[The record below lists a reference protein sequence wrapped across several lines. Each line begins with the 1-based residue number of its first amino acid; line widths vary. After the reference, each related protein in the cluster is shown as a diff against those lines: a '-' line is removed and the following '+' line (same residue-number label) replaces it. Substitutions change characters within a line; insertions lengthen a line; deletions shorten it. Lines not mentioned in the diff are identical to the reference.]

1 MFDELIGREHAVGAL
16 RAHVERAVAS
26 HGGLVLVTGEAGI
39 GKTTLVTRAAEEARR
54 LGALVLGGACWD
66 AENAPGYWPW
76 VQVVRA
82 MRRSADADA
91 WAEAREEAGDAL
103 GVLLGEAPTGDGAGG
118 PEGSRGTDGTD
129 GDQNFEL
136 SDAVTTLLVT
146 ASHRRPVVVVL
157 DDLHWADAASLRLL
171 RFVAQHTWFERL
183 LLVGTYRAE
192 DEAHREGPATALG
205 PRATTI
211 SLAGLEPAEVGAL
224 MARTTGHEPDPALVA
239 EVHRRT
245 GGNPFFVEQTSRLW
259 QSGGAVAAIPPGVRD
274 AVRRRLR
281 LLPEPVAGL
290 LTGAAVLGREFH
302 RQLLAAAERVPVP
315 EADRLLDQA
324 AAARLVT
331 PLGAGRFAFAH
342 DLVRE
347 TLYEEL
353 APDRVA
359 ERHAA
364 VVRALD
370 RQPGLAA
377 RIGVLP
383 AELAHHAHLADRAL
397 PPARALELLREAAT
411 DATGRMAFEEATGHL
426 RRAYELAAA
435 VDPRR
440 RVTTGLILGQ
450 QLMHGGGE
458 ATRAE
463 AWTLMHE
470 VVSEA
475 RALDDPE
482 LLARVALSLYQTDS
496 WIGHGSG
503 PGELTTEVLREAI
516 ERLAPGDAP
525 AGAGPVPGA
534 SVHQLVRQLTVRSAV
549 LARRS
554 ADDDALGFSLA
565 ARHDALW
572 GLGTAAERAALTA
585 EMVEVAR
592 RTDDAELE
600 HFGMSLRWVAL
611 LELGD
616 PGYQRQFAAFVAR
629 VETLG
634 VPRFHFSAVIDR
646 CIIATLQGRLA
657 EADELQRRA
666 MELGHEE
673 EGHHEHFTAFSL
685 HLRWAI
691 LLLTGRFE
699 ELGELHASLTTKRY
713 PHPEL
718 IAGLTAARRGDTA
731 TLLRVHDDL
740 AGRAEELPRS
750 VRPMWLRLQAQA
762 AAASR
767 DPVLCARARAALE
780 PFAGLWAVSMWG
792 FDVGGPISLWTA
804 LLDAAEERWDAAIE
818 GFTAAARSADLL
830 RARPWALIA
839 RGHLSDALA
848 ARAGPGDAEAATALR
863 NEVTRE
869 SAALGVPPD
878 TLRLPAGPS
887 PTAPRPW
894 NAPGPGRPGEPH
906 ADRPRPGA
914 AAGGPLPIDRAKPE
928 TGPGAPA
935 RDGHQGDRPADTHG
949 RRAERPEPEARGPEP
964 EAGSGAPA
972 GDGHEGDRPA
982 DGQRAERLGPGAGPG
997 ATGSGGGTASP
1008 GKGNVFRFDG
1018 AVWVLTFAGRTV
1030 HLPDAKGL
1038 RDLRYLLGRPGT
1050 DVPATELAHPEGG
1063 AEAVAAHAMGGD
1075 PVLDDE
1081 ARARYRRHLARLDEE
1096 IERADALGQDDRAA
1110 GLDRERAAL
1119 LDELRAAAGLGG
1131 RARRLGDEAERARK
1145 AVTARIRDTLRRLDQ
1160 HHPELAGH
1168 LRGSVTTG
1176 ARCAYRPP
1184 DRDAAPWTL

>member
-1 MFDELIGREHAVGAL
+1 MFDELIGREHAAGAL
-16 RAHVERAVAS
+16 RAHIERAVAS

-66 AENAPGYWPW
+66 AESAPGYWPW
-76 VQVVRA
+76 VQVIRA
-82 MRRSADADA
+82 MRRAVDADA
-91 WAEAREEAGDAL
+91 WAEARAAAGDAL
-103 GVLLGEAPTGDGAGG
+103 DVLLGEAPTDGGAAGEPEGPEGHGG
-118 PEGSRGTDGTD
+118 PES
-129 GDQNFEL
+129 DQNFEL
-136 SDAVTTLLVT
+136 YDAVTTLLVT

-171 RFVAQHTWFERL
+171 RFIAQHTWFERL
-183 LLVGTYRAE
+183 LLVGTYRDVE
-192 DEAHREGPATALG
+192 TEALG
-205 PRATTI
+205 AEPGAALGARATTL
-211 SLAGLEPAEVGAL
+211 SLEGLDPSGVGAL
-224 MARTTGHEPDPALVA
+224 MARTTGREPDSALVA

-259 QSGGAVAAIPPGVRD
+259 QSGGAATTIPPGVRD
-274 AVRRRLR
+274 AVRRRLK
-281 LLPEPVAGL
+281 LLPAPVAGL

-302 RQLLAAAERVPVP
+302 RQVLAAAERVPVP

-353 APDRVA
+353 PPDRVA

-383 AELAHHAHLADRAL
+383 AELARHAHLAGSGL

-426 RRAYELAAA
+426 RRAYEVAAA

-450 QLMHGGGE
+450 QMLHGGGE
-458 ATRAE
+458 PARAE
-463 AWTLMHE
+463 AWSLMRE
-470 VVSEA
+470 VVAET
-475 RALDDPE
+475 RTLDDPE
-482 LLARVALSLYQTDS
+482 LLARVALSLYQADS
-496 WIGHGSG
+496 WLG
-503 PGELTTEVLREAI
+503 PGPGHRELTAELLREAST
-516 ERLAPGDAP
+516 RL
-525 AGAGPVPGA
+525 GPEPPPGA
-534 SVHQLVRQLTVRSAV
+534 SVHQLVRLLTVRSAV
-549 LARRS
+549 LARRE
-554 ADDDALGFSLA
+554 ADDDALGFSLS

-572 GLGTAAERAALTA
+572 GLGTAAERETLTA

-592 RTDDAELE
+592 RTQDRELE

-616 PGYQRQFAAFVAR
+616 PGYQRQFAAFVET
-629 VETLG
+629 VESLG
-634 VPRFHFSAVIDR
+634 IPRFHFSAAIDQ

-657 EADELQRRA
+657 EADELQRQA
-666 MELGHEE
+666 VELGRQN
-673 EGHHEHFTAFSL
+673 EGHHEHFTSFAL

-691 LLLTGRFE
+691 LLLGGRFE
-699 ELGELHASLTTKRY
+699 ELDELHASLTTKRY
-713 PHPEL
+713 RYPEL

-731 TLLRVHDDL
+731 TLLRLH
-740 AGRAEELPRS
+740 AELEARGADFPRN
-750 VRPMWLRLQAQA
+750 VRPMWLRFQAQA

-792 FDVGGPISLWTA
+792 FDVSGPISLWTA

-818 GFTAAARSADLL
+818 GLTAAARSADLL
-830 RARPWALIA
+830 RARPWAVIA
-839 RGHLSDALA
+839 RGHLSEALA
-848 ARAGPGDAEAATALR
+848 ARAGPGDEAAAAALR
-863 NEVTRE
+863 NEVARE
-869 SAALGVPPD
+869 SATLGVPPD
-878 TLRLPAGPS
+878 VPPPWARRPAAAPSGPPAGS
-887 PTAPRPW
+887 
-894 NAPGPGRPGEPH
+894 
-906 ADRPRPGA
+906 
-914 AAGGPLPIDRAKPE
+914 GGPTVAASS
-928 TGPGAPA
+928 PG
-935 RDGHQGDRPADTHG
+935 GD
-949 RRAERPEPEARGPEP
+949 
-964 EAGSGAPA
+964 EAGSGDDA
-972 GDGHEGDRPA
+972 
-982 DGQRAERLGPGAGPG
+982 
-997 ATGSGGGTASP
+997 ASP
-1008 GKGNVFRFDG
+1008 TGRQADVGNTFRFDG
-1018 AVWVLTFAGRTV
+1018 AVWVLGFGGRTV
-1030 HLPDAKGL
+1030 HMPDAKGL
-1038 RDLRYLLGRPGT
+1038 RDLRYLLGRPGV

-1081 ARARYRRHLARLDEE
+1081 ARTRYRRHLAQLDEE
-1096 IERADALGQDDRAA
+1096 IERADALGRDDRAA
-1110 GLDRERAAL
+1110 VLDRERAAL
-1119 LDELRAAAGLGG
+1119 LEELRAAAGLGG

-1160 HHPELAGH
+1160 HHPELAAH
-1168 LRGSVTTG
+1168 LRASVTTG

-1184 DRDAAPWTL
+1184 DRDTAMGVPPDEVWGRL